1 MSTVD
6 MIILGLLIKQPMNAY
21 EMKKILE
28 YRNVK
33 AWTKLSS
40 PAIYKNLLKLN
51 QAGYID
57 GETVRDGG
65 MPEKTIYT
73 INDKGKDYFIQLM
86 KHCSDNPGMV
96 YIEFAS
102 FVVNLAAIDKKEG
115 SEMLENLHVNI
126 KERLDGIQEQLDIKG
141 DASVLARS
149 IIDLHIRMYEVFDK
163 WIEDFKPIYENHK
176 EET

>member
-6 MIILGLLIKQPMNAY
+6 MIILGLLTKEPLNAY

-57 GETVRDGG
+57 GETVREGS

-73 INDKGKDYFIQLM
+73 INSKGREYFLKLM
-86 KHCSDNPGMV
+86 KDCSDNPAMV

-102 FVVNLAAIDKKEG
+102 FVVNLNNVDKKTG
-115 SEMLENLHVNI
+115 CEMLENLHTKI
-126 KERLDGIQEQLDIKG
+126 KEKLEGIKYQMDIKG
-141 DASVLARS
+141 ESSVFALS
-149 IIDLHIRMYEVFDK
+149 IIDLHIKMYEVFDK
-163 WIEDFKPIYENHK
+163 WIEDIKPIYRNQNE
-176 EET
+176 

>member
-33 AWTKLSS
+33 AWTKVSS

-51 QAGYID
+51 QSGYIN

-73 INDKGKDYFIQLM
+73 INDKGRDYFMQLM
-86 KHCSDNPGMV
+86 KSCSDNPGRV

-102 FVVNLAAIDKKEG
+102 FVVNLVAVDKKTG
-115 SEMLENLHVNI
+115 SEMLENLHMNI
-126 KERLDGIQEQLDIKG
+126 KGSLDGIKKQMDLKG
-141 DASVLARS
+141 DASVFALS
-149 IIDLHIRMYEVFDK
+149 ILDLYIRMFELFDN
-163 WIEDFKPIYENHK
+163 WIEEFKPIYENHN
-176 EET
+176 E